1 MIRAELGELLVL
13 DAPPPLNLDT
23 GRLEGPAQVLH
34 VQDGETIGFYAVIFD
49 ISILEFFAGVVEF
62 AADQERHIG
71 VDTPT
76 GVWDRLRK
84 TSGS

>member
-1 MIRAELGELLVL
+1 M
-13 DAPPPLNLDT
+13 
-23 GRLEGPAQVLH
+23 
-34 VQDGETIGFYAVIFD
+34 QDGETIGFYAVIFD